1 MEKVGLLAGIGNL
14 PVAFM
19 RAAQQSGHAVVV
31 IAVVPDV
38 APELAEEGL
47 ARELV
52 SKVQQMRKQNDY
64 EMMDK
69 IHIYLSA
76 DDDVAKAVKDYREYI
91 MKETLAE
98 SIENKEG
105 LEEVDLN
112 GHKTGLAVE
121 RI

>member
-1 MEKVGLLAGIGNL
+1 MMTL
-14 PVAFM
+14 
-19 RAAQQSGHAVVV
+19 RQQW
-31 IAVVPDV
+31 
-38 APELAEEGL
+38 
-47 ARELV
+47 
-52 SKVQQMRKQNDY
+52 
-64 EMMDK
+64 K
-69 IHIYLSA
+69 IIS
-76 DDDVAKAVKDYREYI
+76 EYI